1 MGRQVTF
8 WRSKVFW
15 NKNVNMSFWELF
27 CNLLKC
33 YFTCSRTQCSQRIEW
48 PHRIKIEVVAIKHML
63 HLVTELKWA
72 NIDVGVKEFLYR
84 GGLNYTLDTMTA
96 KYRIMITFV
105 AWEVYMYTL
114 CIKYNPTKVFQ
125 DLTWCMSQ
133 I

>member
-1 MGRQVTF
+1 
-8 WRSKVFW
+8 
-15 NKNVNMSFWELF
+15 
-27 CNLLKC
+27 
-33 YFTCSRTQCSQRIEW
+33 
-48 PHRIKIEVVAIKHML
+48 ML

-84 GGLNYTLDTMTA
+84 GGLNYTLDTMTS
-96 KYRIMITFV
+96 KYRIMITFCSMRGIYV
-105 AWEVYMYTL
+105 YTL